1 MIKVET
7 SQINLLG
14 CDISKRTI
22 VAEIKIY
29 LKNQFTSIVNS
40 RRDFESLYFVD
51 VIFSSSKFDVE
62 IFCYKNTIMQII
74 LFPESQ
80 NIKADDYI
88 AVAEHNRKWLFD
100 VLGKP
105 LLDMKQ
111 EVFYFYEEME
121 VSSFC
126 DIKNKQSY
134 IAISFTG
141 IESDPFQ
148 LL

>member
-14 CDISKRTI
+14 YDISKRTI

-51 VIFSSSKFDVE
+51 VIFSGSKFDVE

-74 LFPESQ
+74 LF
-80 NIKADDYI
+80 IHLADSTGNSTI
-88 AVAEHNRKWLFD
+88 
-100 VLGKP
+100 
-105 LLDMKQ
+105 
-111 EVFYFYEEME
+111 
-121 VSSFC
+121 
-126 DIKNKQSY
+126 
-134 IAISFTG
+134 FT
-141 IESDPFQ
+141 
-148 LL
+148 